1 MQLLINLFV
10 ILSLFFLTV
19 KVTTQGSNNGK
30 KGKKGKI
37 GGNDNGNKGCQGNG
51 REGRMGKEAH
61 MNRRGETI
69 QC

>member
-1 MQLLINLFV
+1 MAHKFICHS
-10 ILSLFFLTV
+10 LSLFFNSEG
-19 KVTTQGSNNGK
+19 QGSNNG

-37 GGNDNGNKGCQGNG
+37 GGNDNGNRGCQRNG